1 MRFVRYVS
9 LVDVVVLVMALF
21 ILWLPPRQQH
31 VVWAA
36 NADSERYALAL
47 AEARVQDDQGRPE
60 RDGMLT
66 AELVRR
72 LSKVGFQ
79 DWAVEAGVRGA
90 AALDKSLSQW
100 RVLLATSVAHL
111 DRLEATPALEYAKR
125 ALAACAAARDRDARV
140 CPAWEEVRM
149 DVYTQHLAAGVASGI
164 DPRKDPNGFR
174 RAGEAAL
181 RTIRVRDQAPG
192 PAAAPEPPA
201 TAPTTPAV
209 PATTAPSAAPAA
221 APSPAAAPATTAPSP
236 AP

>member
-21 ILWLPPRQQH
+21 ILWLPPRQLH

-36 NADSERYALAL
+36 NVDAERYALAI

-72 LSKVGFQ
+72 LSKAGFQ
-79 DWAVEAGVRGA
+79 DWAVETGVRGA
-90 AALDKSLSQW
+90 AALDKALSQW
-100 RVLLATSVAHL
+100 RVLLATSVAYL
-111 DRLEATPALEYAKR
+111 DRLEPTPALEYAQR
-125 ALAACAAARDRDARV
+125 ALAACAAARDRDERV

-164 DPRKDPNGFR
+164 DPRKDPRGFR

-192 PAAAPEPPA
+192 PAAAPETPA
-201 TAPTTPAV
+201 TPAP
-209 PATTAPSAAPAA
+209 APSAP
-221 APSPAAAPATTAPSP
+221 APSPPAPSP
-236 AP
+236 PAPSPSASP